1 MDNKDRIDSFT
12 LMRRG
17 GGPWLGAARK
27 WLQHK
32 RTTKGVAGDLIKWG
46 DETAIFNISA
56 REVEELA
63 AEVAAAAYNEQGDK
77 IALVESLRKKKMFLE
92 CKLSAAKDLI
102 VYLRDVYTVLT
113 QADKKRVESMLKW
126 FDEKE

>member
-56 REVEELA
+56 REVEEL
-63 AEVAAAAYNEQGDK
+63 
-77 IALVESLRKKKMFLE
+77 
-92 CKLSAAKDLI
+92 SAAKDLI